1 MIPSFIYIYIC
12 KLFQEYPHKK
22 RRATKNQIIGNLIQ
36 VSGHVTSQ
44 SRVAPKYQRRQL
56 LGPAQMAGF
65 LAVVRGYGWLWEQ
78 KTAGGKLEPLHDSH
92 DSTCSCKTNQPTK
105 ALRCRK
111 IVTSLRPVLLLV
123 H

>member
-1 MIPSFIYIYIC
+1 M
-12 KLFQEYPHKK
+12 
-22 RRATKNQIIGNLIQ
+22 AMGTK
-36 VSGHVTSQ
+36 
-44 SRVAPKYQRRQL
+44 
-56 LGPAQMAGF
+56 
-65 LAVVRGYGWLWEQ
+65 

-92 DSTCSCKTNQPTK
+92 DDAPAVVKPTNQPTK